1 MQFDVFTLLPEV
13 FPPYLD
19 TSILNRARQ
28 KGLIDVRVHN
38 IRDYTHDKHHTTDDT
53 PYGGGGGMVMKP
65 EPVFEA
71 VESVLGV
78 ETLQAQPV
86 IVPVI
91 LLTPQGRVFTQRVAE
106 ELSHYERMALLCG
119 RYEGVDERIREH
131 LVTDEIS
138 IGDYVLTGGE
148 LPALM
153 VIDAVSRL
161 IPGVLGDPTGAED
174 DSHSMGLLEYPHYT
188 KPPEFRGWKVPD
200 VLASGNHAKIDEWRR
215 EQALARTFHKR
226 PDMLEKAELSK
237 KDQKIIE
244 RLKHL
249 SNNEGSKI
257 EGQDD

>member
-1 MQFDVFTLLPEV
+1 MQFEVFTVLPEI
-13 FPPYLD
+13 FPPYLES
-19 TSILNRARQ
+19 SILNRARQ

-65 EPVFEA
+65 EPIFEA
-71 VESVLGV
+71 IETVLGLAP
-78 ETLQAQPV
+78 LQTQPEPASNTP
-86 IVPVI
+86 II
-91 LLTPQGRVFTQRVAE
+91 LLTPQGRVFNQRIAE
-106 ELSHYERMALLCG
+106 ELSRHERIALLCG
-119 RYEGVDERIREH
+119 RYEGIDERIREH

-153 VIDAVSRL
+153 IIDAVSRL

-200 VLASGNHAKIDEWRR
+200 VLASGNHAKINQWRR
-215 EQALARTFHKR
+215 EQALTRTFKKR

-237 KDQKIIE
+237 KDLKTIE
-244 RLKHL
+244 RLK
-249 SNNEGSKI
+249 SNVNNN
-257 EGQDD
+257 DL